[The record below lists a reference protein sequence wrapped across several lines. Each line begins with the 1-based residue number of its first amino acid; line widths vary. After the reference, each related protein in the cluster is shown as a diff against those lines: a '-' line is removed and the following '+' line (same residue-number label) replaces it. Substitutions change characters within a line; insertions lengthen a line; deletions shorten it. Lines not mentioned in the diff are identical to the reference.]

1 MRSAVLTFASLLPAD
16 EAKVH
21 RNLPYV
27 RPKNERQTL
36 DVYAAAKGKNQPVV
50 LWIHGGGWRKGD
62 KTAAPY
68 NTGARGV

>member
-1 MRSAVLTFASLLPAD
+1 MRSAVLTFASLLPAE

-21 RNLPYV
+21 RNLPNV

-50 LWIHGGGWRKGD
+50 LW
-62 KTAAPY
+62 
-68 NTGARGV
+68 